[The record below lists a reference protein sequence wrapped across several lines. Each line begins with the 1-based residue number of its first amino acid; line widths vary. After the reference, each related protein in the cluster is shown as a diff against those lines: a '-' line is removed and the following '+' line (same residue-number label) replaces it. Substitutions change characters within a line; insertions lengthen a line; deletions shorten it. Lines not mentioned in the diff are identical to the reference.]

1 MFCCNSV
8 THSYSPTLRK
18 KIMTTDTGGKKTTQG
33 LSPASLVSW
42 AQLLSELQSYFVG
55 TEENLRMF
63 FVL

>member
-1 MFCCNSV
+1 
-8 THSYSPTLRK
+8 
-18 KIMTTDTGGKKTTQG
+18 MTTDTEGKKTTQG

>member
-1 MFCCNSV
+1 
-8 THSYSPTLRK
+8 
-18 KIMTTDTGGKKTTQG
+18 MTTDTGGKKTTQG